1 MKFIA
6 ITSMFV
12 SVSVATAKTHLRS
25 LTNAPSG
32 PFDCGDNNPC
42 VPLLNE
48 GQFYYPS
55 FAAHKF
61 VQCSEYGDCD
71 VMPCPTDEVWSVEA
85 YTCIWSPI
93 PSSMP
98 SSSPTISSM
107 PSSSPTSTPSSSP
120 SSAPSSS
127 PSSSPTST
135 PTSMPTEDGFDCD
148 NKNPCDP
155 LFTPFEYYYPY
166 VEEDKFVQCDAH
178 GGCYVRP
185 CPEID
190 EVWDKDLKT
199 CV

>member
-1 MKFIA
+1 MKFVA

-12 SVSVATAKTHLRS
+12 SVTVATAKPHLRV
-25 LTNAPSG
+25 LHDDT
-32 PFDCGDNNPC
+32 FDCDDNNPC
-42 VPLLNE
+42 VPLLHE
-48 GQFYYPS
+48 GQFYYPNH
-55 FAAHKF
+55 AEHKF

-85 YTCIWSPI
+85 YTCVWSPI

-98 SSSPTISSM
+98 T
-107 PSSSPTSTPSSSP
+107 
-120 SSAPSSS
+120 SAP
-127 PSSSPTST
+127 T
-135 PTSMPTEDGFDCD
+135 PYTFNCD
-148 NKNPCDP
+148 DKNPCDP
-155 LFTPFEYYYPY
+155 LFTAYEYYYPH

-190 EVWDKDLKT
+190 EVWDKELKT